1 MIDLIKPVDSIFFLN
16 TKLFSNCLEGV
27 TNEIYLKRM
36 NDSSGSIAFIVCH
49 LLDARFYIGSITG
62 AEIINPY
69 KEVFDKIKSP
79 EQTDLFPPLEKIAEL
94 WKEIS
99 IQVENKF
106 RLITE
111 AELMKEA
118 PLQLPLTEKTI
129 IGALTFF
136 MQHES
141 YHIGQIA
148 LLRKYFGLAAMK
160 YV

>member
-16 TKLFSNCLEGV
+16 TKLFSNCLEEV
-27 TNEIYLKRM
+27 TNEIYLNRM
-36 NDSSGSIAFIVCH
+36 DNNCSNIAFIACH
-49 LLDARFYIGSITG
+49 ILDARFYIAGLTG
-62 AEIINPY
+62 VEAVNPY
-69 KEVFDKIKSP
+69 KDIFDRIKSP
-79 EQTDLFPPLEKIAEL
+79 EQVDLFPPSVKIEEL

-99 IQVENKF
+99 AGIESKF
-106 RLITE
+106 KIITE
-111 AELMKEA
+111 GELLKEA

-148 LLRKYFGLAAMK
+148 LLRKHYGLQAMK

>member
-36 NDSSGSIAFIVCH
+36 NDSSSSIAFITCH
-49 LLDARFYIGSITG
+49 ILDARFYIAGLTG
-62 AEIINPY
+62 VEIVNPY
-69 KEVFDKIKSP
+69 KDVFDMIKSP
-79 EQTDLFPPLEKIAEL
+79 EQIDLFPPLEKIEEL

-99 IQVENKF
+99 VMIENKF
-106 RLITE
+106 KIITE
-111 AELMKEA
+111 AELLKEA

-129 IGALTFF
+129 IGAFTFL

-148 LLRKYFGLAAMK
+148 LLRKYSGLPAMK

>member
-27 TNEIYLKRM
+27 THEIYLNRM
-36 NDSSGSIAFIVCH
+36 NDSSSSIAFIACH
-49 LLDARFYIGSITG
+49 ILDARFYTAGLSGI
-62 AEIINPY
+62 EIVNPY
-69 KEVFDKIKSP
+69 KDVFDVIKNP
-79 EQTDLFPPLEKIAEL
+79 EQIDLFPPLEKIEEL
-94 WKEIS
+94 WKGIS
-99 IQVENKF
+99 VVIENQFKI
-106 RLITE
+106 ITE
-111 AELMKEA
+111 TELLKEA

-148 LLRKYFGLAAMK
+148 LLRKHFGLQAMK